1 MIKLSF
7 KVALPLVLALFI
19 ISGISCTQTV
29 EKTED
34 FTVRI
39 TDKPLTFCNPIN
51 LHVGSERARR
61 AGEPVVILYQDDYY
75 LFITGGRGYW
85 FSDNLRDWTYV
96 TAPNFPG
103 GVLSVAI
110 NNETLY
116 ACSMNQ
122 KDVYKCVG
130 DPKEGNWEQ
139 TGTFDSDRYG
149 DANMFFDDDGRLYM
163 YYGWSQIMPIKVV
176 ELDPNTFK
184 EIGESKVCFFG
195 DYKEHGFERRRAEDV
210 IFPYF
215 DHREYFPEEY
225 PWIEGPW
232 VTKHNGKY
240 YLQYAAIGLEFLSY
254 SHGVYVSDN
263 PMGPFEYSQ
272 HNPLTFKT
280 TGFSPGAGHGSTF
293 HDKNGQLWTIC
304 MIPSNY
310 GSGRGGSE
318 MALFPTDVDADGV
331 MHSNTA
337 FGDYPQYYPGIK
349 DNAVDNN
356 FTGWMLLS
364 LKKYVEVSSTLE
376 GYKPANAVDED
387 FMTHWSA
394 ETGDPGEYMTV
405 DLGKECDLYAL
416 QVNFDQQDAKIEMG
430 RGFGFGGGSS
440 LDRFQSYTVQVSN
453 DNQNWSM
460 LIDKSNVTQDLRHD
474 YIELPEPV
482 KARYVKITNV
492 FTHDEGKF
500 AVKDFRIFGN
510 PDVAKFTKVS
520 NVKIVRNP
528 EDRRDA
534 TLLWDP
540 VPGAD
545 GYVVRYGI
553 EPGKLYNNYM
563 VYDANTITIHSLNKD
578 PEYHFEVEAFDS
590 GTDYYREVTEETMGR
605 GAEIE
610 LTKGR
615 GRGMMGFGQE
625 AGSMVRKM
633 TYEGINEYVFDDIT
647 PDFYTLR
654 HTFGPVLWSGELTA
668 AELTGSGNEPTVTA
682 ELSELGKGT
691 EVMGQMNLKVVPG
704 EGSGK
709 IIVTFDYN
717 K

>member
-1 MIKLSF
+1 
-7 KVALPLVLALFI
+7 
-19 ISGISCTQTV
+19 
-29 EKTED
+29 
-34 FTVRI
+34 
-39 TDKPLTFCNPIN
+39 
-51 LHVGSERARR
+51 
-61 AGEPVVILYQDDYY
+61 
-75 LFITGGRGYW
+75 
-85 FSDNLRDWTYV
+85 
-96 TAPNFPG
+96 
-103 GVLSVAI
+103 
-110 NNETLY
+110 
-116 ACSMNQ
+116 
-122 KDVYKCVG
+122 
-130 DPKEGNWEQ
+130 
-139 TGTFDSDRYG
+139 
-149 DANMFFDDDGRLYM
+149 
-163 YYGWSQIMPIKVV
+163 
-176 ELDPNTFK
+176 
-184 EIGESKVCFFG
+184 
-195 DYKEHGFERRRAEDV
+195 
-210 IFPYF
+210 
-215 DHREYFPEEY
+215 
-225 PWIEGPW
+225 
-232 VTKHNGKY
+232 
-240 YLQYAAIGLEFLSY
+240 
-254 SHGVYVSDN
+254 
-263 PMGPFEYSQ
+263 
-272 HNPLTFKT
+272 
-280 TGFSPGAGHGSTF
+280 
-293 HDKNGQLWTIC
+293 
-304 MIPSNY
+304 
-310 GSGRGGSE
+310 
-318 MALFPTDVDADGV
+318 
-331 MHSNTA
+331 
-337 FGDYPQYYPGIK
+337 
-349 DNAVDNN
+349 
-356 FTGWMLLS
+356 MLLS

-430 RGFGFGGGSS
+430 GRGFGFGGGSS

-474 YIELPEPV
+474 YIEIPEPV

-528 EDRRDA
+528 EDLRDA